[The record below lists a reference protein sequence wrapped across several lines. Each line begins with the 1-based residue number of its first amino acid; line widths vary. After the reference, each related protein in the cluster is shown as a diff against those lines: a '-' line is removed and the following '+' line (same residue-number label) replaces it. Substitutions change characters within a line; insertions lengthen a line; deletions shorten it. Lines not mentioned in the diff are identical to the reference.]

1 MLTVEQL
8 IGDLLLQHNC
18 VIVPSFGG
26 FVAQRTSAKIDSA
39 KGVII
44 PPKKSVLFN
53 KQLIN
58 NDGLLIAALS
68 QANSIPYSEAA
79 EEVQA
84 HINEWEVKLQMGG
97 RITIDRVGNL
107 FYDQE
112 RNLCFEQDRFYNL
125 LLESFGL
132 SAVHF
137 VSVADAE
144 AKESHQAI
152 LHVVKAVEMEQKQ
165 LIPTSEPSFVLSEE
179 PIVPVLEVVHEEHIR
194 PTTLPIKKKSTAWRY
209 VAAACLLP
217 IAFYSFWI
225 PVKTDVLE
233 SGVVS
238 LSDFNPF
245 HSSKQGTYTAPE
257 TNYSFPKRE
266 SKKQL
271 QNLPKN
277 VETFSYEMDED
288 TYVPVSLKKKKEA
301 KLPKTEVSSDMPK
314 EKAEEKLVLGNEAKK
329 SETPKKTIEQP
340 KANPVIPAVSPK
352 GGQII
357 VGSYSDKKNAED
369 LIKLLESK
377 GMTGQIM
384 EKDGKIRVTAGNAS
398 QYSQLEPKL
407 KALGISP
414 WILK

>member
-26 FVAQRTSAKIDSA
+26 FVAQRTSAKIDPA

-84 HINEWEVKLQMGG
+84 HINEWEARLQMGG

-165 LIPTSEPSFVLSEE
+165 VVPNAEPSFVLTEE
-179 PIVPVLEVVHEEHIR
+179 PIIPVLEAVHEEHIQ
-194 PTTLPIKKKSTAWRY
+194 PTLIPIKKKSNTWRY

-245 HSSKQGTYTAPE
+245 HANKPGTYTLPE
-257 TNYSFPKRE
+257 TNYSFTKRA
-266 SKKQL
+266 SKDQL
-271 QNLPKN
+271 QHLPKN

-288 TYVPVSLKKKKEA
+288 TYVPVSLNKKKSAVEQVSEEPAVKQEVVVDRMS
-301 KLPKTEVSSDMPK
+301 PKASAM
-314 EKAEEKLVLGNEAKK
+314 AQ
-329 SETPKKTIEQP
+329 TPKKPVEQP
-340 KANPVIPAVSPK
+340 KVNPVSATSK

-369 LIKLLESK
+369 LIKLLESN
-377 GMTGQIM
+377 GMSGQII
-384 EKDGKIRVTAGNAS
+384 EKDGKIRVSAGTVA
-398 QYSQLEPKL
+398 QFSQLEPKL
-407 KALGISP
+407 KSLGIAP
-414 WILK
+414 WVLK

>member
-26 FVAQRTSAKIDSA
+26 FVAQRTSAKIDPA

-68 QANSIPYSEAA
+68 QANSIPYAAAA
-79 EEVQA
+79 EEVQT
-84 HINEWEVKLQMGG
+84 HLNEWEAKLQMGG

-132 SAVHF
+132 SSVHF

-144 AKESHQAI
+144 AKESHETI

-165 LIPTSEPSFVLSEE
+165 LLPTSEPSFVLNEE
-179 PIVPVLEVVHEEHIR
+179 PIVPVLEVVHEEHIQQTVF
-194 PTTLPIKKKSTAWRY
+194 PLKKKSTAWRY

-238 LSDFNPF
+238 LSAF
-245 HSSKQGTYTAPE
+245 
-257 TNYSFPKRE
+257 
-266 SKKQL
+266 
-271 QNLPKN
+271 QNGK
-277 VETFSYEMDED
+277 V
-288 TYVPVSLKKKKEA
+288 
-301 KLPKTEVSSDMPK
+301 
-314 EKAEEKLVLGNEAKK
+314 K
-329 SETPKKTIEQP
+329 SNWRIC
-340 KANPVIPAVSPK
+340 
-352 GGQII
+352 
-357 VGSYSDKKNAED
+357 
-369 LIKLLESK
+369 
-377 GMTGQIM
+377 QIM
-384 EKDGKIRVTAGNAS
+384 
-398 QYSQLEPKL
+398 
-407 KALGISP
+407 
-414 WILK
+414 

>member
-84 HINEWEVKLQMGG
+84 HITEWEARLQMGG

-137 VSVADAE
+137 VSVADAQ
-144 AKESHQAI
+144 AQESHQAI
-152 LHVVKAVEMEQKQ
+152 LHVVKAVEIEQKQ
-165 LIPTSEPSFVLSEE
+165 ITPSSEPSFILNEE
-179 PIVPVLEVVHEEHIR
+179 PIVPVLEVVREEQVQQ
-194 PTTLPIKKKSTAWRY
+194 PVLPVKKKSNTWRY

-217 IAFYSFWI
+217 VAFYSFWI

-245 HSSKQGTYTAPE
+245 HLTKKGTYMLPE
-257 TNYSFPKRE
+257 THYSFPKRE
-266 SKKQL
+266 GKHQL
-271 QNLPKN
+271 ENLPKN

-288 TYVPVSLKKKKEA
+288 TYVPVSLKKKKTHTEEVNPETENKQPEVITEA
-301 KLPKTEVSSDMPK
+301 PG
-314 EKAEEKLVLGNEAKK
+314 KLV
-329 SETPKKTIEQP
+329 EQP
-340 KANPVIPAVSPK
+340 KTTPAPASTK

-357 VGSYSDKKNAED
+357 VGSYSDKKNAEE
-369 LIKLLESK
+369 LIQLLKSN

-384 EKDGKIRVTAGNAS
+384 ETNGKIRVTAGNAS
-398 QYSQLEPKL
+398 QFSQLEPKL
-407 KALGISP
+407 KALGIVP

>member
-26 FVAQRTSAKIDSA
+26 FVAQRTSAKIDPA

-84 HINEWEVKLQMGG
+84 HINEWETKLQMGG

-165 LIPTSEPSFVLSEE
+165 LTPASEPSFVLNQE
-179 PIVPVLEVVHEEHIR
+179 PIVPVLEVVHEEHIKQ
-194 PTTLPIKKKSTAWRY
+194 TVLPFKKKSTAWRY

-217 IAFYSFWI
+217 IAFYSFWL

-233 SGVVS
+233 SGVIS

-245 HSSKQGTYTAPE
+245 HSNKPGRYTAPE

-266 SKKQL
+266 RKKQL

-288 TYVPVSLKKKKEA
+288 TYVPVSLKKKKEPVVEQA
-301 KLPKTEVSSDMPK
+301 EPEILQPEVLES
-314 EKAEEKLVLGNEAKK
+314 
-329 SETPKKTIEQP
+329 PKKKVEQP
-340 KANPVIPAVSPK
+340 KTNPVASVAVPK

-357 VGSYSDKKNAED
+357 VGSYSDRKNAEE
-369 LIKLLESK
+369 LIRLLESN

-384 EKDGKIRVTAGNAS
+384 ENEGKIRVTAGTAS
-398 QYSQLEPKL
+398 QYNQLEPKL

-414 WILK
+414 WVLK

>member
-84 HINEWEVKLQMGG
+84 HINEWEARLQMGG

-132 SAVHF
+132 SSVHF
-137 VSVADAE
+137 VSAADAE

-165 LIPTSEPSFVLSEE
+165 ITPMSEPSFVLNKE
-179 PIVPVLEVVHEEHIR
+179 PIIPVLEVVHEEPIQQ
-194 PTTLPIKKKSTAWRY
+194 TALPIKKRSNTWRY

-217 IAFYSFWI
+217 IAFYSFWL

-233 SGVVS
+233 SGVIS

-245 HSSKQGTYTAPE
+245 HSSKPGTYTLPE
-257 TNYSFPKRE
+257 TNYSFQKRE
-266 SKKQL
+266 AKEQL
-271 QNLPKN
+271 ENLPDN

-288 TYVPVSLKKKKEA
+288 TYVPVSLNKKKAVVAEPVSDRMP
-301 KLPKTEVSSDMPK
+301 PKASAMAQEPEV
-314 EKAEEKLVLGNEAKK
+314 KAPEV
-329 SETPKKTIEQP
+329 ETPKKVTEQP
-340 KANPVIPAVSPK
+340 KAKPVQTTAPK

-369 LIKLLESK
+369 LIKLLESN
-377 GMTGQIM
+377 GMSGQII
-384 EKDGKIRVTAGNAS
+384 ETNGKIRVTAGNAS
-398 QYSQLEPKL
+398 QFSQLEPKL
-407 KALGISP
+407 KSLGIAP
-414 WILK
+414 WVLK

>member
-26 FVAQRTSAKIDSA
+26 FVAQRTPAKIDSS

-44 PPKKSVLFN
+44 PPRKSVLFN

-84 HINEWEVKLQMGG
+84 HINEWEARLQMGG

-132 SAVHF
+132 SSVHF
-137 VSVADAE
+137 VSVADAQ
-144 AKESHQAI
+144 AQESHQAI
-152 LHVVKAVEMEQKQ
+152 LHVVKAVEIEQKQ
-165 LIPTSEPSFVLSEE
+165 TAPASEPSFVLNEE
-179 PIVPVLEVVHEEHIR
+179 PIVPVLEVVHEEHIQQ
-194 PTTLPIKKKSTAWRY
+194 TVLPIKKKSNTWRY

-217 IAFYSFWI
+217 VAFYSFWI

-245 HSSKQGTYTAPE
+245 HSVKKGTYTLPE
-257 TNYSFPKRE
+257 TNYSFQKRAGKHQLE
-266 SKKQL
+266 S
-271 QNLPKN
+271 LPKN

-288 TYVPVSLKKKKEA
+288 TYIPVSLKKKK
-301 KLPKTEVSSDMPK
+301 KH
-314 EKAEEKLVLGNEAKK
+314 AEEANPETETRQPEIVA
-329 SETPKKTIEQP
+329 ETPKKVAEQP
-340 KANPVIPAVSPK
+340 KTNPAPVLTK

-369 LIKLLESK
+369 LIKLLQAN

-384 EKDGKIRVTAGNAS
+384 ETNGKIRVTAGNAS
-398 QYSQLEPKL
+398 QFSQLEPKL
-407 KALGISP
+407 KALGIAP

>member
-84 HINEWEVKLQMGG
+84 HINEWEARLQMGG

-132 SAVHF
+132 SSVHF

-165 LIPTSEPSFVLSEE
+165 ITPTSEPSFVLNEE
-179 PIVPVLEVVHEEHIR
+179 PIIPVLEVVHEESVQQ
-194 PTTLPIKKKSTAWRY
+194 TVLPFKKKSNTWRY

-217 IAFYSFWI
+217 IAFYSFWL

-233 SGVVS
+233 SGVIS
-238 LSDFNPF
+238 ISDFNPF
-245 HSSKQGTYTAPE
+245 HSSKQGTYTLPE
-257 TNYSFPKRE
+257 TTYTFQKRE
-266 SKKQL
+266 AKKQL
-271 QNLPKN
+271 ENLPQN

-288 TYVPVSLKKKKEA
+288 TYVPVSLNKKEA
-301 KLPKTEVSSDMPK
+301 KLPKTEVSSGKDENPK
-314 EKAEEKLVLGNEAKK
+314 EKAEEKLVLVNETKK
-329 SETPKKTIEQP
+329 IVEQP
-340 KANPVIPAVSPK
+340 KANPVQTTPK

-369 LIKLLESK
+369 LIKLLESN

-384 EKDGKIRVTAGNAS
+384 ESGGKIRVTAGNAS
-398 QYSQLEPKL
+398 QFSQLEPKL
-407 KALGISP
+407 KGLGIAP

>member
-68 QANSIPYSEAA
+68 RANSVPYSEAA

-84 HINEWEVKLQMGG
+84 HINEWEARLQMGG

-132 SAVHF
+132 SSVHF

-165 LIPTSEPSFVLSEE
+165 LVPTSEPSFVLKEE
-179 PIVPVLEVVHEEHIR
+179 PIIPVLEVVHEEHIQQ
-194 PTTLPIKKKSTAWRY
+194 TALPFKKKPNTWRY

-217 IAFYSFWI
+217 IAFYSFWL

-233 SGVVS
+233 SGVIS

-245 HSSKQGTYTAPE
+245 HSSKQGTYTLPE
-257 TNYSFPKRE
+257 TNYSFQKRAA
-266 SKKQL
+266 KKQL
-271 QNLPKN
+271 ENLPAN

-288 TYVPVSLKKKKEA
+288 TYVPVSLNKKKAAVAEQ
-301 KLPKTEVSSDMPK
+301 V
-314 EKAEEKLVLGNEAKK
+314 AEEPEVKQPEVVDPPK
-329 SETPKKTIEQP
+329 S
-340 KANPVIPAVSPK
+340 NPSQTTPK

-369 LIKLLESK
+369 LIKLLESN
-377 GMTGQIM
+377 GMTGQIV
-384 EKDGKIRVTAGNAS
+384 ETNGKIRVTAGNAS
-398 QYSQLEPKL
+398 QFSQLEPKL
-407 KALGISP
+407 KGLGIAP

>member
-84 HINEWEVKLQMGG
+84 HINEWEATLQMGG

-132 SAVHF
+132 SSVHF

-144 AKESHQAI
+144 AKQSHQAI

-165 LIPTSEPSFVLSEE
+165 LVPASEPSFLLTEE
-179 PIVPVLEVVHEEHIR
+179 PIIPVLEVIHEEHIQQ
-194 PTTLPIKKKSTAWRY
+194 TILPIQQKKSTAWRY

-233 SGVVS
+233 SGLVS

-245 HSSKQGTYTAPE
+245 HTSKQGTYVAPE
-257 TNYSFPKRE
+257 TKYRFLKRE
-266 SKKQL
+266 GKKQL
-271 QNLPKN
+271 DNLPDN

-288 TYVPVSLKKKKEA
+288 TYIPVSLKKKKD
-301 KLPKTEVSSDMPK
+301 LTEETQPEVT
-314 EKAEEKLVLGNEAKK
+314 
-329 SETPKKTIEQP
+329 ETPNKTIEEP
-340 KANPVIPAVSPK
+340 KTNAVIPVSSTPK

-357 VGSYSDKKNAED
+357 VGSYSDKKNAEE
-369 LIKLLESK
+369 LIQLLESN
-377 GMTGQIM
+377 GMTGQII
-384 EKDGKIRVTAGNAS
+384 EKDGKIRVTAGSAS
-398 QYSQLEPKL
+398 QFSKLESKL
-407 KALGISP
+407 KSLGIAP

>member
-84 HINEWEVKLQMGG
+84 HINEWEARLQMGG

-132 SAVHF
+132 SSVHF
-137 VSVADAE
+137 VSVADAQ
-144 AKESHQAI
+144 AQESHQAI
-152 LHVVKAVEMEQKQ
+152 LHVVKAVEIEQKHTA
-165 LIPTSEPSFVLSEE
+165 PNSEPSFILNEE
-179 PIVPVLEVVHEEHIR
+179 PIIPVLEVVHEERIPQR
-194 PTTLPIKKKSTAWRY
+194 VLPIKKKSNTWRY

-217 IAFYSFWI
+217 VAFYSFWI

-245 HSSKQGTYTAPE
+245 RSTKKGTYTLPE
-257 TNYSFPKRE
+257 TNYSFQKRAG
-266 SKKQL
+266 KHQL
-271 QNLPKN
+271 EHLPKN

-288 TYVPVSLKKKKEA
+288 TYIPVSLKKKKA
-301 KLPKTEVSSDMPK
+301 HTQEVSTETEIKP
-314 EKAEEKLVLGNEAKK
+314 EVVA
-329 SETPKKTIEQP
+329 ETPKKVVEQP
-340 KANPVIPAVSPK
+340 KTDAAPGTPK

-369 LIKLLESK
+369 LIKLLQSN

-384 EKDGKIRVTAGNAS
+384 ETNGKIRVTAGNAS
-398 QYSQLEPKL
+398 QFSQLEPKL
-407 KALGISP
+407 KALGIAP
-414 WILK
+414 WVLK

>member
-26 FVAQRTSAKIDSA
+26 FVAQRTSAKIDSV

-58 NDGLLIAALS
+58 NDGLLVAALS
-68 QANSIPYSEAA
+68 QANSIPYTAAA

-84 HINEWEVKLQMGG
+84 HINEWEAKLQMGG

-132 SAVHF
+132 SSVHF

-144 AKESHQAI
+144 AKASHETL

-165 LIPTSEPSFVLSEE
+165 LLPHSEPSFVLNEE
-179 PIVPVLEVVHEEHIR
+179 PIVPVLEVVHEEHIQQTAF
-194 PTTLPIKKKSTAWRY
+194 PLKKKATAWRY

-245 HSSKQGTYTAPE
+245 HSTKPGTYAAPE
-257 TNYSFPKRE
+257 TSYSFPKRE

-271 QNLPKN
+271 DNLPSN
-277 VETFSYEMDED
+277 VKTFSYEMDED
-288 TYVPVSLKKKKEA
+288 TYVPVSLNKKKEIVQ
-301 KLPKTEVSSDMPK
+301 EVVSETSQP
-314 EKAEEKLVLGNEAKK
+314 EIV
-329 SETPKKTIEQP
+329 ETPKKVVEQP
-340 KANPVIPAVSPK
+340 KANPVIPTPSTSK

-369 LIKLLESK
+369 LIKLLESN

-384 EKDGKIRVTAGNAS
+384 EQAGKIRVTAGNAS
-398 QYSQLEPKL
+398 QFSQLEPKL

-414 WILK
+414 WVLK

>member
-26 FVAQRTSAKIDSA
+26 FVAQRTSAKIDSV
-39 KGVII
+39 KGVMI

-68 QANSIPYSEAA
+68 QANSIPYAEAA

-84 HINEWEVKLQMGG
+84 HINEWESRLQMGG

-137 VSVADAE
+137 VSAADVS
-144 AKESHQAI
+144 AKETHQAM

-165 LIPTSEPSFVLSEE
+165 LALASETSFVLNEE
-179 PIVPVLEVVHEEHIR
+179 PIIPVLEVVHEE
-194 PTTLPIKKKSTAWRY
+194 PVQQKALPYKKKSTTWRY

-233 SGVVS
+233 SGVIS

-245 HSSKQGTYTAPE
+245 HKNKPGTYSAPE
-257 TNYSFPKRE
+257 STYQFSERAG
-266 SKKQL
+266 KKQL
-271 QNLPKN
+271 ENLPDN

-288 TYVPVSLKKKKEA
+288 TYVPVSLSKKKEVKEEA
-301 KLPKTEVSSDMPK
+301 VTEVVAAKPETVQPK
-314 EKAEEKLVLGNEAKK
+314 VT
-329 SETPKKTIEQP
+329 ETPKNT
-340 KANPVIPAVSPK
+340 IPAAAPK

-357 VGSYSDKKNAED
+357 VGSYSDKKNAEE
-369 LIKLLESK
+369 LIRLLESN
-377 GMTGQIM
+377 GMSGQIM

-398 QYSQLEPKL
+398 QFTQLEPKL
-407 KALGISP
+407 KALGIAP
-414 WILK
+414 WVLK

>member
-26 FVAQRTSAKIDSA
+26 FVAQRTSARIDSA

-84 HINEWEVKLQMGG
+84 HINEWEARLQMGG

-132 SAVHF
+132 SSVHF

-152 LHVVKAVEMEQKQ
+152 LHVVKAVELEQKQ
-165 LIPTSEPSFVLSEE
+165 ITTSSEPSFVLNEE
-179 PIVPVLEVVHEEHIR
+179 PIIPVLEVVHEEPIHQ
-194 PTTLPIKKKSTAWRY
+194 TALPFKKKSNTWRY

-217 IAFYSFWI
+217 IAFYSFWL

-233 SGVVS
+233 SGVIS
-238 LSDFNPF
+238 ISDFNPF
-245 HSSKQGTYTAPE
+245 HSSKQGTYTLPE
-257 TNYSFPKRE
+257 TNYTFQKRE
-266 SKKQL
+266 AKKQL
-271 QNLPKN
+271 ENLPHN

-301 KLPKTEVSSDMPK
+301 VEEQAPEEPEVKQP
-314 EKAEEKLVLGNEAKK
+314 EVTQ
-329 SETPKKTIEQP
+329 TPKKVVEQP
-340 KANPVIPAVSPK
+340 KANPVQTTPK

-369 LIKLLESK
+369 LIKLLESN

-384 EKDGKIRVTAGNAS
+384 ETNGKIRVTAGNAS
-398 QYSQLEPKL
+398 QFSQLEPKL
-407 KALGISP
+407 KGLGIAP

>member
-26 FVAQRTSAKIDSA
+26 FVAQRTSAKIDPA

-68 QANSIPYSEAA
+68 QANAIPYSEAA

-84 HINEWEVKLQMGG
+84 HITEWEAKLQMGG

-165 LIPTSEPSFVLSEE
+165 LTPTSEPSFVLNQE
-179 PIVPVLEVVHEEHIR
+179 PIVPVLEVVHEEHINQ
-194 PTTLPIKKKSTAWRY
+194 TALPLKKKSTAWRY

-217 IAFYSFWI
+217 IAFYSFWL

-233 SGVVS
+233 SGVIS

-245 HSSKQGTYTAPE
+245 HSNKPGTYTAPE

-266 SKKQL
+266 RKKQL
-271 QNLPKN
+271 QNLPNN

-288 TYVPVSLKKKKEA
+288 TYVPVSLKKKKQPVVEQA
-301 KLPKTEVSSDMPK
+301 EPEVPQP
-314 EKAEEKLVLGNEAKK
+314 EVL
-329 SETPKKTIEQP
+329 ETPKKKVEET
-340 KANPVIPAVSPK
+340 KTNPVVPVATPK

-369 LIKLLESK
+369 LIRLLESN

-384 EKDGKIRVTAGNAS
+384 ENDGKIRVTAGTAS
-398 QYSQLEPKL
+398 QYAQLAPKL

-414 WILK
+414 WVLK

>member
-44 PPKKSVLFN
+44 PPRKSVLFN

-84 HINEWEVKLQMGG
+84 HINEWEARLQMGG

-132 SAVHF
+132 SSVHF
-137 VSVADAE
+137 VSVADAQ
-144 AKESHQAI
+144 AQESHQAI
-152 LHVVKAVEMEQKQ
+152 LHVVKAAEIEQKQ
-165 LIPTSEPSFVLSEE
+165 TAPASEPSFILNEE
-179 PIVPVLEVVHEEHIR
+179 PIVPVLEVVHEEHIQQ
-194 PTTLPIKKKSTAWRY
+194 TALPIKKKSNTWRY

-217 IAFYSFWI
+217 VAFYSFWI

-238 LSDFNPF
+238 LADFNPF
-245 HSSKQGTYTAPE
+245 HSAKKGTYILPE
-257 TNYSFPKRE
+257 TNYSFQKRAGKHQLE
-266 SKKQL
+266 S
-271 QNLPKN
+271 LPKN

-288 TYVPVSLKKKKEA
+288 TYIPVSLKKKKKHSEETN
-301 KLPKTEVSSDMPK
+301 PQTEIHSGVV
-314 EKAEEKLVLGNEAKK
+314 A
-329 SETPKKTIEQP
+329 ETPKKVVEQP
-340 KANPVIPAVSPK
+340 KTNPAPVLPK

-357 VGSYSDKKNAED
+357 VGSYSDRKNAED
-369 LIKLLESK
+369 LIKLLQSN

-384 EKDGKIRVTAGNAS
+384 ETNGKIRVTAGNAS
-398 QYSQLEPKL
+398 QFSQLEPKL
-407 KALGISP
+407 KALGIAP

>member
-26 FVAQRTSAKIDSA
+26 FVAQRIAAKIDSD

-44 PPKKSVLFN
+44 PPRKSVLFN

-68 QANSIPYSEAA
+68 QANSIPYVEAA
-79 EEVQA
+79 QEVQA
-84 HINEWEVKLQMGG
+84 HINEWEAKLQLGG

-137 VSVADAE
+137 VSAADAQ
-144 AKESHQAI
+144 AQESHQAI
-152 LHVVKAVEMEQKQ
+152 LHVVKAVEIEQKQ
-165 LIPTSEPSFVLSEE
+165 LAPNTEPAFVLTEE
-179 PIVPVLEVVHEEHIR
+179 PIVPVLELVHEEPVLR
-194 PTTLPIKKKSTAWRY
+194 TELPQKKKSTAWRY

-217 IAFYSFWI
+217 VAFYSFWI

-238 LSDFNPF
+238 FSDFNPF
-245 HSSKQGTYTAPE
+245 HSSKPGTYLAPE
-257 TNYSFPKRE
+257 ANYSFRE
-266 SKKQL
+266 RAPKKQL
-271 QNLPKN
+271 EELPDN
-277 VETFSYEMDED
+277 VETFSYEIDED
-288 TYVPVSLKKKKEA
+288 TYVPVSLKKKQK
-301 KLPKTEVSSDMPK
+301 P
-314 EKAEEKLVLGNEAKK
+314 AEQVMEEP
-329 SETPKKTIEQP
+329 ETSPVAESPKKTPEQP
-340 KANPVIPAVSPK
+340 KATPVATSK
-352 GGQII
+352 GGLLI
-357 VGSYSDKKNAED
+357 VGSYSDRKHAEE
-369 LIKLLESK
+369 LIKLLEAN
-377 GMTGQIM
+377 GMTGQIL
-384 EKDGKIRVTAGNAS
+384 EKDGKVRVSAGNAS
-398 QYSQLEPKL
+398 QFSQLEPKL
-407 KALGISP
+407 KSLGIAP
-414 WILK
+414 WVLK

>member
-26 FVAQRTSAKIDSA
+26 FVAQRTSAKIDSV

-58 NDGLLIAALS
+58 NDGLLVAALS
-68 QANSIPYSEAA
+68 QANSIPYAAAA

-84 HINEWEVKLQMGG
+84 HITEWEAKLQMGG

-132 SAVHF
+132 SSVHF

-144 AKESHQAI
+144 AKASHETL

-165 LIPTSEPSFVLSEE
+165 LLPHSEPSFVLNEE
-179 PIVPVLEVVHEEHIR
+179 PIVPVLEVVHEERIQQR
-194 PTTLPIKKKSTAWRY
+194 TLPLKKKSSAWRY
-209 VAAACLLP
+209 VAAAGLLP

-245 HSSKQGTYTAPE
+245 HSSKPGTYIAPE
-257 TNYSFPKRE
+257 TSYSFPKRE

-271 QNLPKN
+271 DNLPSN
-277 VETFSYEMDED
+277 VKTFSYEMDED
-288 TYVPVSLKKKKEA
+288 TYVPVSLNKKKEIVQ
-301 KLPKTEVSSDMPK
+301 EVVSETSQPEM
-314 EKAEEKLVLGNEAKK
+314 V
-329 SETPKKTIEQP
+329 ETPKKVVEQP
-340 KANPVIPAVSPK
+340 KANPVIPTPSTSK

-369 LIKLLESK
+369 LIKLLESN

-384 EKDGKIRVTAGNAS
+384 EQVKFGLLPVMHRNFLNWS
-398 QYSQLEPKL
+398 RN
-407 KALGISP
+407 
-414 WILK
+414 

>member
-26 FVAQRTSAKIDSA
+26 FVAQRTSARIDSA

-68 QANSIPYSEAA
+68 QANSIPYAAAA

-84 HINEWEVKLQMGG
+84 HLNEWESKLQMGG

-132 SAVHF
+132 SSVHF

-144 AKESHQAI
+144 AKESHQTI

-165 LIPTSEPSFVLSEE
+165 LLPNSEPSFVLNEE
-179 PIVPVLEVVHEEHIR
+179 PIVPVLEVVHEEH
-194 PTTLPIKKKSTAWRY
+194 TQQTVLPVKKKSTAWRY

-233 SGVVS
+233 SGVIS

-245 HSSKQGTYTAPE
+245 HAVKQGTYSAPE
-257 TNYSFPKRE
+257 TSYTFPKRE

-271 QNLPKN
+271 ENLPSN

-288 TYVPVSLKKKKEA
+288 TYVPVSLKKKKEVV
-301 KLPKTEVSSDMPK
+301 EQ
-314 EKAEEKLVLGNEAKK
+314 AEPEATQPDVV
-329 SETPKKTIEQP
+329 EAPKKVVEQP
-340 KANPVIPAVSPK
+340 KVNPATPISTNPK

-357 VGSYSDKKNAED
+357 VGSYSDKKNADD
-369 LIKLLESK
+369 LIKLLESN

-384 EKDGKIRVTAGNAS
+384 ERDGKIRVTAGGAS
-398 QYSQLEPKL
+398 QFSQLEPKL

-414 WILK
+414 WVLK

>member
-84 HINEWEVKLQMGG
+84 HINEWEARLQMGG

-132 SAVHF
+132 SSVHF
-137 VSVADAE
+137 VSVADAQ
-144 AKESHQAI
+144 AQESHQAL

-165 LIPTSEPSFVLSEE
+165 IVPSSEPSFVLNEE
-179 PIVPVLEVVHEEHIR
+179 PIVPVLEVVHEEHVQQ
-194 PTTLPIKKKSTAWRY
+194 TVLPIRKKSNTWRY

-217 IAFYSFWI
+217 VAFYSFWI

-245 HSSKQGTYTAPE
+245 HTAKKGTYTLPE
-257 TNYSFPKRE
+257 TGYSFQKRE
-266 SKKQL
+266 HKNQL
-271 QNLPKN
+271 KNLPKN
-277 VETFSYEMDED
+277 VETFSYELDED
-288 TYVPVSLKKKKEA
+288 TYVPVSLKKKKVQ
-301 KLPKTEVSSDMPK
+301 TEEVNTETASKQP
-314 EKAEEKLVLGNEAKK
+314 EVVETLKK
-329 SETPKKTIEQP
+329 VIEQP
-340 KANPVIPAVSPK
+340 KVNPVPVVPK

-357 VGSYSDKKNAED
+357 VGSYSDKKNAEE
-369 LIKLLESK
+369 LIQLLK
-377 GMTGQIM
+377 ANGMTGQIM
-384 EKDGKIRVTAGNAS
+384 ETNGKIRVTAGNSS
-398 QYSQLEPKL
+398 QFSQLEPKL
-407 KALGISP
+407 KALGIAP

>member
-26 FVAQRTSAKIDSA
+26 FVAQRMSAKIDSA
-39 KGVII
+39 KGVIV

-68 QANSIPYSEAA
+68 QANSFSYSEAA
-79 EEVQA
+79 QEVQA
-84 HINEWEVKLQMGG
+84 HIQEWESKLQMGG

-132 SAVHF
+132 SSVHF
-137 VSVADAE
+137 VSASDAQ
-144 AKESHQAI
+144 AKESHQSVI
-152 LHVVKAVEMEQKQ
+152 NMVKAVEMEEKQ
-165 LIPTSEPSFVLSEE
+165 VIPNSEPSFILTEE
-179 PIVPVLEVVHEEHIR
+179 PIVPVLEVVREEAIPH
-194 PTTLPIKKKSTAWRY
+194 PALAAKKKSTTWRY

-233 SGVVS
+233 SGVIS

-245 HSSKQGTYTAPE
+245 HSGKPGTYKAPE
-257 TNYSFPKRE
+257 SNYRFSERK

-271 QNLPKN
+271 ENLPKN

-288 TYVPVSLKKKKEA
+288 TYVPVSLKKKKTTIA
-301 KLPKTEVSSDMPK
+301 SK
-314 EKAEEKLVLGNEAKK
+314 EENPVE
-329 SETPKKTIEQP
+329 
-340 KANPVIPAVSPK
+340 KANPAPIKETSKPIEPVKTPVVASASS

-357 VGSYSDKKNAED
+357 VGSYSSKKNAEE
-369 LIKLLESK
+369 LIQLLSSN
-377 GMTGQIM
+377 GISGQIV
-384 EKDGKIRVTAGNAS
+384 EKDGKIRVTAGSAA
-398 QYSQLEPKL
+398 QFKQLEPKL
-407 KALGISP
+407 KSLGIAP

>member
-26 FVAQRTSAKIDSA
+26 FVAQRTSAKIDPA

-84 HINEWEVKLQMGG
+84 HINEWEAKLQMGG

-152 LHVVKAVEMEQKQ
+152 LQVVKAVEMEQKQ
-165 LIPTSEPSFVLSEE
+165 LTPVSAPSFALNQE

-194 PTTLPIKKKSTAWRY
+194 QTSLPLKKKSTAWRY

-233 SGVVS
+233 SGVIS

-245 HSSKQGTYTAPE
+245 HSSKAGTYTTPE

-271 QNLPKN
+271 QNLPSN

-288 TYVPVSLKKKKEA
+288 TYVPVSLKKEKKKPVVEQTEPEI
-301 KLPKTEVSSDMPK
+301 LQPTEV
-314 EKAEEKLVLGNEAKK
+314 LEA
-329 SETPKKTIEQP
+329 PKKKVEQP
-340 KANPVIPAVSPK
+340 KTNPVAPAVTPK

-369 LIKLLESK
+369 LIQQLESK
-377 GMTGQIM
+377 GITAQIM

-414 WILK
+414 WVLK

>member
-26 FVAQRTSAKIDSA
+26 FVAQRTSAKIDPA

-44 PPKKSVLFN
+44 PPRKSVLFN

-84 HINEWEVKLQMGG
+84 HINEWEARLQMGG

-165 LIPTSEPSFVLSEE
+165 VAQNTEPSFALTEE
-179 PIVPVLEVVHEEHIR
+179 PIIPVLEVVHEEHIQ
-194 PTTLPIKKKSTAWRY
+194 PTVIPIKKKSNTWRY
-209 VAAACLLP
+209 IAAACLLP

-245 HSSKQGTYTAPE
+245 HSNKPGTYTLPE
-257 TNYSFPKRE
+257 TNYSFTKRE
-266 SKKQL
+266 GKKQL
-271 QNLPKN
+271 EHLPKN

-288 TYVPVSLKKKKEA
+288 TYVPVSLNKKKAAVEQ
-301 KLPKTEVSSDMPK
+301 VN
-314 EKAEEKLVLGNEAKK
+314 EEPAVK
-329 SETPKKTIEQP
+329 SELVVDHMSPKASAMTQTPKKPVEQP
-340 KANPVIPAVSPK
+340 KENPVPVTSK

-369 LIKLLESK
+369 LIKLLESN
-377 GMTGQIM
+377 GVNGQII
-384 EKDGKIRVTAGNAS
+384 EKDGKIRVSAGNAS
-398 QYSQLEPKL
+398 QFSQLGPKL
-407 KALGISP
+407 KALGIAP
-414 WILK
+414 WVLK

>member
-18 VIVPSFGG
+18 VIIPSFGG
-26 FVAQRTSAKIDSA
+26 FVAQRMSAKIDPI
-39 KGVII
+39 KGVMI
-44 PPKKSVLFN
+44 PPRKSVLFN

-68 QANSIPYSEAA
+68 QANLISYTDASH
-79 EEVQA
+79 EVQA
-84 HINEWEVKLQMGG
+84 HILEWEAKLQMGG

-137 VSVADAE
+137 VSAADAQ
-144 AKESHQAI
+144 AKESHQTI
-152 LHVVKAVEMEQKQ
+152 LNVVKAVEIEQKIVAPN
-165 LIPTSEPSFVLSEE
+165 LEPSFVLNQE
-179 PIVPVLEVVHEEHIR
+179 PIVPVLEIVREESINQ
-194 PTTLPIKKKSTAWRY
+194 PAIPNKKKSNSWRY
-209 VAAACLLP
+209 IAAACLLP
-217 IAFYSFWI
+217 IAFYSFWL

-233 SGVVS
+233 SGVLS

-245 HSSKQGTYTAPE
+245 HTSKQGTYQVPE
-257 TNYSFPKRE
+257 STYHFTERKAKE
-266 SKKQL
+266 QL
-271 QNLPKN
+271 KNLPKN

-288 TYVPVSLKKKKEA
+288 TYVPVSLNKKKKVAAIEVEENTSPEVQPVEV
-301 KLPKTEVSSDMPK
+301 KETSKPIERPKP
-314 EKAEEKLVLGNEAKK
+314 
-329 SETPKKTIEQP
+329 TPVVTPIST
-340 KANPVIPAVSPK
+340 NSK
-352 GGQII
+352 GGLII
-357 VGSYSDKKNAED
+357 VGSYSAKKNADD
-369 LIKLLESK
+369 LIKLLEAN
-377 GMTGQIM
+377 GIVGQIM

-398 QYSQLEPKL
+398 QFSQLEPKL

-414 WILK
+414 WVLK

>member
-26 FVAQRTSAKIDSA
+26 FVAQRMSAKIDPV
-39 KGVII
+39 KGTIV

-68 QANSIPYSEAA
+68 QANGITYTEAA
-79 EEVQA
+79 HELQA
-84 HINEWEVKLQMGG
+84 HMLEWEAKLQMGG

-132 SAVHF
+132 SSVHF
-137 VSVADAE
+137 ISASDAQ
-144 AKESHQAI
+144 AKESHQAMMN
-152 LHVVKAVEMEQKQ
+152 LVKAVEIEEKQ
-165 LIPTSEPSFVLSEE
+165 VAPKTEPSFVLTEE
-179 PIVPVLEVVHEEHIR
+179 AIVPVLEVVREEAIVH
-194 PTTLPIKKKSTAWRY
+194 PALAVKKKSNTWRY

-225 PVKTDVLE
+225 PVKTDLLE
-233 SGVVS
+233 SGVIS

-245 HSSKQGTYTAPE
+245 HSGKPGTYTAPE
-257 TNYSFPKRE
+257 EGYHFSERPA
-266 SKKQL
+266 KKQL
-271 QNLPKN
+271 ENLPKN

-288 TYVPVSLKKKKEA
+288 TYVPVSLTKKKTAVKAE
-301 KLPKTEVSSDMPK
+301 KPE
-314 EKAEEKLVLGNEAKK
+314 EKAAPVEVK
-329 SETPKKTIEQP
+329 ETPK
-340 KANPVIPAVSPK
+340 PVQAVKSPAVTPAVSS
-352 GGQII
+352 GTSGAQII
-357 VGSYSDKKNAED
+357 VGSYSNTQNAQE
-369 LIKLLESK
+369 LVQLLASN
-377 GMTGQIM
+377 GITGKIM
-384 EKDGKIRVTAGNAS
+384 EKDGKIRVTAGNAA
-398 QYSQLEPKL
+398 QFKQLEPKL
-407 KALGISP
+407 KSLGIAP

>member
-1 MLTVEQL
+1 
-8 IGDLLLQHNC
+8 
-18 VIVPSFGG
+18 
-26 FVAQRTSAKIDSA
+26 
-39 KGVII
+39 
-44 PPKKSVLFN
+44 
-53 KQLIN
+53 
-58 NDGLLIAALS
+58 
-68 QANSIPYSEAA
+68 
-79 EEVQA
+79 
-84 HINEWEVKLQMGG
+84 MGG

-165 LIPTSEPSFVLSEE
+165 FTPTSEPSFVLNQE
-179 PIVPVLEVVHEEHIR
+179 PIVPVLEVVHEEHIDQ
-194 PTTLPIKKKSTAWRY
+194 TVLPFKKKSTAWRY

-217 IAFYSFWI
+217 IAFYSFWL

-233 SGVVS
+233 SGVIS

-245 HSSKQGTYTAPE
+245 HSSKPGTYTAPE

-288 TYVPVSLKKKKEA
+288 TYVPVSLKKKKNELVVKQA
-301 KLPKTEVSSDMPK
+301 EPEVLQP
-314 EKAEEKLVLGNEAKK
+314 EVL
-329 SETPKKTIEQP
+329 ETPKKKVEQAKP
-340 KANPVIPAVSPK
+340 NPVSSVIIPK

-369 LIKLLESK
+369 LIKLLESN

-384 EKDGKIRVTAGNAS
+384 ENDGKIRVTAGTAS
-398 QYSQLEPKL
+398 QYNQLEPKL

-414 WILK
+414 WVLK

>member
-79 EEVQA
+79 GEVQA
-84 HINEWEVKLQMGG
+84 HINEWEARLQMGG

-132 SAVHF
+132 SSVHF

-144 AKESHQAI
+144 A
-152 LHVVKAVEMEQKQ
+152 
-165 LIPTSEPSFVLSEE
+165 
-179 PIVPVLEVVHEEHIR
+179 
-194 PTTLPIKKKSTAWRY
+194 
-209 VAAACLLP
+209 
-217 IAFYSFWI
+217 
-225 PVKTDVLE
+225 
-233 SGVVS
+233 
-238 LSDFNPF
+238 
-245 HSSKQGTYTAPE
+245 
-257 TNYSFPKRE
+257 
-266 SKKQL
+266 
-271 QNLPKN
+271 
-277 VETFSYEMDED
+277 
-288 TYVPVSLKKKKEA
+288 
-301 KLPKTEVSSDMPK
+301 
-314 EKAEEKLVLGNEAKK
+314 
-329 SETPKKTIEQP
+329 
-340 KANPVIPAVSPK
+340 
-352 GGQII
+352 
-357 VGSYSDKKNAED
+357 
-369 LIKLLESK
+369 
-377 GMTGQIM
+377 
-384 EKDGKIRVTAGNAS
+384 
-398 QYSQLEPKL
+398 
-407 KALGISP
+407 
-414 WILK
+414 

>member
-1 MLTVEQL
+1 LTVEQL

-26 FVAQRTSAKIDSA
+26 FVAQRTSAKIDPA

-68 QANSIPYSEAA
+68 QANSVPYAAAA

-84 HINEWEVKLQMGG
+84 HINEWEAKLQMGG

-132 SAVHF
+132 SSVHF

-144 AKESHQAI
+144 AKESHQTI

-165 LIPTSEPSFVLSEE
+165 LLPTSEPSFVLNEE
-179 PIVPVLEVVHEEHIR
+179 PIVPVLEVVQEEHIQQTAF
-194 PTTLPIKKKSTAWRY
+194 PLKKKSTAWRY

-245 HSSKQGTYTAPE
+245 HSTKPGTYIAPE
-257 TNYSFPKRE
+257 TTYSFPKRE
-266 SKKQL
+266 DKKQL
-271 QNLPKN
+271 ENLPKN

-288 TYVPVSLKKKKEA
+288 TYVPVSLKKEKKVVEEA
-301 KLPKTEVSSDMPK
+301 MSETTQPEIV
-314 EKAEEKLVLGNEAKK
+314 
-329 SETPKKTIEQP
+329 ETPKKVIEQP
-340 KANPVIPAVSPK
+340 KTNPVNPTPSTPK

-369 LIKLLESK
+369 LIQLLESN

-384 EKDGKIRVTAGNAS
+384 EKDGKIRVTAGTAS
-398 QYSQLEPKL
+398 QFSQLEPKL

-414 WILK
+414 WVLK

>member
-79 EEVQA
+79 EEVQV
-84 HINEWEVKLQMGG
+84 HINEWEARLQMGG

-132 SAVHF
+132 SSVHF
-137 VSVADAE
+137 VSVADAQ
-144 AKESHQAI
+144 AQESHQAL

-165 LIPTSEPSFVLSEE
+165 ITPSSEPSFVLNEE
-179 PIVPVLEVVHEEHIR
+179 PIVPVLEVVHEEQIQQ
-194 PTTLPIKKKSTAWRY
+194 TVLPIKKKSNTWRY

-217 IAFYSFWI
+217 VAFYSFWI

-245 HSSKQGTYTAPE
+245 HAAKKGTYTLPE
-257 TNYSFPKRE
+257 AGYSFQKRE
-266 SKKQL
+266 RKNQL
-271 QNLPKN
+271 ENLPKN
-277 VETFSYEMDED
+277 VETFSYELDED
-288 TYVPVSLKKKKEA
+288 TYVPVSLKHKKATVEEVFSEPETKQPEVVAEA
-301 KLPKTEVSSDMPK
+301 
-314 EKAEEKLVLGNEAKK
+314 
-329 SETPKKTIEQP
+329 PKKVIEQP
-340 KANPVIPAVSPK
+340 KANPVAATPK

-357 VGSYSDKKNAED
+357 VGSYSDKKNAEE
-369 LIKLLESK
+369 LIQLLKSN

-384 EKDGKIRVTAGNAS
+384 ETNGKIRVTAGNAS
-398 QYSQLEPKL
+398 QFSQLEPKL
-407 KALGISP
+407 KALGIAP

>member
-26 FVAQRTSAKIDSA
+26 FVAQRMSAKIDPA
-39 KGVII
+39 KGVIV

-68 QANSIPYSEAA
+68 QANSLSYSDAA
-79 EEVQA
+79 QEVQA
-84 HINEWEVKLQMGG
+84 HIQEWEAKLQMGG

-132 SAVHF
+132 SSVHF
-137 VSVADAE
+137 VSVSDAQ
-144 AKESHQAI
+144 AKESHQSVI
-152 LHVVKAVEMEQKQ
+152 HLVKAVEMEEKQ
-165 LIPTSEPSFVLSEE
+165 LVPNTEPSFILTEE
-179 PIVPVLEVVHEEHIR
+179 PIVPVLEVVREEAIAH
-194 PTTLPIKKKSTAWRY
+194 PTLTAKKRSTTWRY
-209 VAAACLLP
+209 VAAAALLP

-233 SGVVS
+233 SGVIS
-238 LSDFNPF
+238 LADFNPF
-245 HSSKQGTYTAPE
+245 RSGKPGTYKAPE
-257 TNYSFPKRE
+257 SNYHFSERQ

-271 QNLPKN
+271 ENLPKN

-288 TYVPVSLKKKKEA
+288 TYVPVSLKKKKSA
-301 KLPKTEVSSDMPK
+301 VVPD
-314 EKAEEKLVLGNEAKK
+314 EEKVLEKVSPAPIK
-329 SETPKKTIEQP
+329 ETPKPVEQTKTP
-340 KANPVIPAVSPK
+340 TVVSPASS

-357 VGSYSDKKNAED
+357 VGSYSSKKNAEE
-369 LIKLLESK
+369 LIQLLASN
-377 GMTGQIM
+377 GISGQIV
-384 EKDGKIRVTAGNAS
+384 EKDGKIRVTAGSAA
-398 QYSQLEPKL
+398 QFKQLEPKL
-407 KALGISP
+407 KSLGIAP
-414 WILK
+414 WVLK

>member
-26 FVAQRTSAKIDSA
+26 FVAQRTSAKIDPA

-68 QANSIPYSEAA
+68 QANSVPYAAAA

-84 HINEWEVKLQMGG
+84 HINEWEAKLQMGG

-132 SAVHF
+132 SSVHF

-144 AKESHQAI
+144 AKESHQTI

-165 LIPTSEPSFVLSEE
+165 LLPNSEPSFVLNEE
-179 PIVPVLEVVHEEHIR
+179 PIVSVLEVVHEE
-194 PTTLPIKKKSTAWRY
+194 PIQQTAFPLKKKSTAWRY

-245 HSSKQGTYTAPE
+245 HSTKPGTYIAPE
-257 TNYSFPKRE
+257 TTYSFPKRE
-266 SKKQL
+266 DKKQL
-271 QNLPKN
+271 ENLPKN

-301 KLPKTEVSSDMPK
+301 KLPKEI
-314 EKAEEKLVLGNEAKK
+314 AEEKLGLVNETKK
-329 SETPKKTIEQP
+329 SETPK
-340 KANPVIPAVSPK
+340 ANSTPSIPK

-357 VGSYSDKKNAED
+357 VGSYSDKKNAEE
-369 LIKLLESK
+369 LIQLLEAN

-384 EKDGKIRVTAGNAS
+384 EKDGKIRVTAGTAS
-398 QYSQLEPKL
+398 QFSQLEPKL

-414 WILK
+414 WVLK

>member
-26 FVAQRTSAKIDSA
+26 FVAQRMSAKIDPV
-39 KGVII
+39 KGTIV
-44 PPKKSVLFN
+44 PPRKSVLFN

-58 NDGLLIAALS
+58 NDGLLISALS
-68 QANSIPYSEAA
+68 QANAISYTEAA
-79 EEVQA
+79 HEVQA
-84 HINEWEVKLQMGG
+84 HMLEWEAKLQMGG

-132 SAVHF
+132 SSVHF
-137 VSVADAE
+137 ISAADAQ
-144 AKESHQAI
+144 AKESHQAMMH
-152 LHVVKAVEMEQKQ
+152 LVKAVEIEEKQ
-165 LIPTSEPSFVLSEE
+165 VAPKSEPSFILTEE
-179 PIVPVLEVVHEEHIR
+179 PIIPVLEVVREEAIAH
-194 PTTLPIKKKSTAWRY
+194 PTLAVKKKSSTWRY

-233 SGVVS
+233 SGVIS

-245 HSSKQGTYTAPE
+245 HSGKPGTYKTPE
-257 TNYSFPKRE
+257 SSYQFTERK

-271 QNLPKN
+271 ENLPKN

-288 TYVPVSLKKKKEA
+288 TYVPVSLNKQKA
-301 KLPKTEVSSDMPK
+301 QALPKEEKPE
-314 EKAEEKLVLGNEAKK
+314 EKAVPAVAK
-329 SETPKKTIEQP
+329 ETPK
-340 KANPVIPAVSPK
+340 PVQAVTTPAVSTTS
-352 GGQII
+352 GAQII
-357 VGSYSDKKNAED
+357 VGSYSSKQNADE
-369 LIKLLESK
+369 LVQLLASNGISGK
-377 GMTGQIM
+377 VI
-384 EKDGKIRVTAGNAS
+384 EKDGKIRVTAGS
-398 QYSQLEPKL
+398 TTQFKQLEPKL
-407 KALGISP
+407 KSLGIAP

>member
-84 HINEWEVKLQMGG
+84 HINEWEARLQMGG

-132 SAVHF
+132 SSVHF
-137 VSVADAE
+137 ISAADAQ
-144 AKESHQAI
+144 AQESHQAI

-165 LIPTSEPSFVLSEE
+165 ITPTSEPSFILNEE
-179 PIVPVLEVVHEEHIR
+179 PIIPVLEVVHEESVQQTVI
-194 PTTLPIKKKSTAWRY
+194 PLKKKSSTWRY

-233 SGVVS
+233 SGVIS
-238 LSDFNPF
+238 ISDFNPF
-245 HSSKQGTYTAPE
+245 HSNKPGTYTLPE
-257 TNYSFPKRE
+257 KNYSFQKRAG
-266 SKKQL
+266 KKQL
-271 QNLPKN
+271 ENLPHN

-288 TYVPVSLKKKKEA
+288 TYVPVSLKKQKAVVETVNEEPAVKQA
-301 KLPKTEVSSDMPK
+301 EV
-314 EKAEEKLVLGNEAKK
+314 V
-329 SETPKKTIEQP
+329 ETPKKPVEQP
-340 KANPVIPAVSPK
+340 KTNPVSATPK

-357 VGSYSDKKNAED
+357 VGSYSDKKNAQE
-369 LIKLLESK
+369 LIQLLEAN

-384 EKDGKIRVTAGNAS
+384 ETNGKIRVTAGNAS
-398 QYSQLEPKL
+398 QFSQLEPKL
-407 KALGISP
+407 KALGIAP

>member
-26 FVAQRTSAKIDSA
+26 FVAQRTSAKIDPA

-68 QANSIPYSEAA
+68 QANSVSYSEAA

-84 HINEWEVKLQMGG
+84 HINEWEAKLQMGG

-144 AKESHQAI
+144 AKESHQV
-152 LHVVKAVEMEQKQ
+152 LLKVVKAVEMEQKQ
-165 LIPTSEPSFVLSEE
+165 LTPTSEPSFVLNQE
-179 PIVPVLEVVHEEHIR
+179 PIVPVLEVVHEEHIKQ
-194 PTTLPIKKKSTAWRY
+194 TVLPLKKKSTAWRY

-217 IAFYSFWI
+217 IAFYSFWL

-233 SGVVS
+233 SGVIS

-245 HSSKQGTYTAPE
+245 HSNKPGTYVAPE
-257 TNYSFPKRE
+257 TNYNFPKSE

-288 TYVPVSLKKKKEA
+288 TYVPVSLKKQKKQPVVEQA
-301 KLPKTEVSSDMPK
+301 KPEILQAEV
-314 EKAEEKLVLGNEAKK
+314 L
-329 SETPKKTIEQP
+329 ETPKKKVEQP
-340 KANPVIPAVSPK
+340 KTYPVASVVIPK

-398 QYSQLEPKL
+398 QYAELEPKL

-414 WILK
+414 WVLK

>member
-44 PPKKSVLFN
+44 PPRKSVLFN

-84 HINEWEVKLQMGG
+84 HINEWEARLQMGG

-132 SAVHF
+132 SSVHF
-137 VSVADAE
+137 VSVADAQ
-144 AKESHQAI
+144 AQESHQAI
-152 LHVVKAVEMEQKQ
+152 LHVVKAVEIEQKQ
-165 LIPTSEPSFVLSEE
+165 TAPASEPSFILNEE
-179 PIVPVLEVVHEEHIR
+179 PIVPVLEVVHEEHIQQ
-194 PTTLPIKKKSTAWRY
+194 TALPIKKKSNTWRY

-217 IAFYSFWI
+217 VAFYSFWI

-238 LSDFNPF
+238 LADFNPF
-245 HSSKQGTYTAPE
+245 HSAKKGTYILPE
-257 TNYSFPKRE
+257 TNYSFQKRTGKHQLE
-266 SKKQL
+266 S
-271 QNLPKN
+271 LPKN

-288 TYVPVSLKKKKEA
+288 TYIPVSLKKKKKYSEETN
-301 KLPKTEVSSDMPK
+301 PQTEIHSGFV
-314 EKAEEKLVLGNEAKK
+314 A
-329 SETPKKTIEQP
+329 ETPKKVVEQP
-340 KANPVIPAVSPK
+340 KTNPAPVLPK

-357 VGSYSDKKNAED
+357 VGSYSDRKNAED
-369 LIKLLESK
+369 LIKLLQSN

-384 EKDGKIRVTAGNAS
+384 ETNGKIRVTAGNAS
-398 QYSQLEPKL
+398 QFSQLEPKL
-407 KALGISP
+407 KALGIAP